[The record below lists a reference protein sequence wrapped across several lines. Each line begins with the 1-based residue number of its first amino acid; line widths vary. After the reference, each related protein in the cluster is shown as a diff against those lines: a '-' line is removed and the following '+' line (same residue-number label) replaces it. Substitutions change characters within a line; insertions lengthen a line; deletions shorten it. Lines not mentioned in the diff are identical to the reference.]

1 MGADD
6 GWWKVQGLLAAQ
18 LTTSP
23 AAAPIALDPA
33 GRLWTSDGVDLS
45 VLAVD
50 RPVVLTGLSRG
61 DVLDLPSELT
71 VQPTDPEL
79 VQSVMIALDDT
90 LITVDETWSFSLDP
104 AELDAGLHSLDIDV
118 EYTDGDSRAQTR
130 DIFVGLPFD
139 VTWDEHIGPLH
150 EARCARCHT
159 DGTETILTDFASW
172 QDRYS
177 DIIEQVQSGAMPLT
191 GTPLTNDE
199 LSLVVGWGNGGFLP

>member
-6 GWWKVQGLLAAQ
+6 GWWQVHGLLAAQ
-18 LTTSP
+18 LTTTP
-23 AAAPIALDPA
+23 AADPITLDPA

-61 DVLDLPSELT
+61 DVLELASELT

-79 VQSVMIALDDT
+79 VQSVSVALDDAP
-90 LITVDETWSFSLDP
+90 ITVDDSWSFSLDP
-104 AELDAGLHSLDIDV
+104 AALDAGLHGLDIDV
-118 EYTDGDSRAQTR
+118 VYTDGDTRAQTR

-139 VTWDEHIGPLH
+139 VTWDEHIRPLH

-159 DGTETILTDFASW
+159 DGTETILTDLTSW

-177 DIIEQVQSGAMPLT
+177 DIVDQVQSGAMPLT